1 MSAQDKKPF
10 TREQQR
16 KAKEYVMQ
24 RRETAD
30 SAEKAVYAAALAA
43 IRRLIHRI
51 FMMKMPFSVLLT
63 AALKSPEPLNA
74 DAPECAKL
82 AETAHKVLLAAAAG
96 KREGAEKD
104 TCEEMAEEEWEE
116 AREAAEAY
124 AEKLAREAEI
134 TALWAILNGKTENEA
149 VKEWKKAEKRSFP
162 TAAIAKDI
170 KEITRLGKRWGQ
182 HRHNTPK
189 GAMTS
194 AARGLAEMTSYLS
207 SLVWMQ
213 FLYRTAGTKTFY
225 VMRGSSYPCNICQEQ
240 VGLHT
245 DTESLPPYHKHCC
258 CIAIPFTEGGL

>member
-24 RRETAD
+24 RRETAG

-43 IRRLIHRI
+43 IRRLIHRV

-82 AETAHKVLLAAAAG
+82 AEKAHKVLLAAAAG

-104 TCEEMAEEEWEE
+104 TCEEMAEEEWED

-124 AEKLAREAEI
+124 TEKLAREAEI

-149 VKEWKKAEKRSFP
+149 VKEWKRRRNA
-162 TAAIAKDI
+162 
-170 KEITRLGKRWGQ
+170 
-182 HRHNTPK
+182 
-189 GAMTS
+189 
-194 AARGLAEMTSYLS
+194 LS
-207 SLVWMQ
+207 
-213 FLYRTAGTKTFY
+213 R
-225 VMRGSSYPCNICQEQ
+225 RQEQ

-245 DTESLPPYHKHCC
+245 DTESLPPYHKRCC

>member
-16 KAKEYVMQ
+16 KAKEYVAQ
-24 RRETAD
+24 RRDTANA
-30 SAEKAVYAAALAA
+30 AEKAVYAAALVAF
-43 IRRLIHRI
+43 RRLIHRR
-51 FMMKMPFSVLLT
+51 FMAKLSFSATLT
-63 AALKSPEPLNA
+63 AALKSPKPLNA
-74 DAPECAKL
+74 SAPECAKL
-82 AETAHKVLLAAAAG
+82 AETARKILIAAVAG

-104 TCEEMAEEEWEE
+104 TCEEMAEDEWEE
-116 AREAAEAY
+116 AQEAAQEY
-124 AEKLAREAEI
+124 TTKLAREAEI

-182 HRHNTPK
+182 HRRNTPK

-213 FLYRTAGTKTFY
+213 FLYRTAGTETFY

-245 DTESLPPYHKHCC
+245 DTESLPPYHKRCC
-258 CIAIPFTEGGL
+258 CIAIPVTE